1 MSQAYIRDS
10 FALCV
15 LNPYVEDQ
23 YGFKAHLDNLSENM
37 AYDSLLCTKE
47 SMKLKGALNVFE
59 DGTSKEDDN
68 EYWDEPLD
76 EP

>member
-1 MSQAYIRDS
+1 
-10 FALCV
+10 
-15 LNPYVEDQ
+15 
-23 YGFKAHLDNLSENM
+23 M
-37 AYDSLLCTKE
+37 AYDSLLHTKE